1 MRELELVEV
10 LVFAD
15 EDQRLGLTVVDGR
28 EPFSLRLEIREH
40 DLGLAPVLE
49 GQLALH
55 AGVASRGECHDRELG
70 AVEHKRLSDTQL
82 CRVRDVWRAPHLAR
96 HGVLGKGVAQPR
108 ARIVGE
114 PDVPLVPAAAV
125 ILVDDSPNHGKW
137 RSLVASL
144 GAELN
149 SGAGRRH
156 VRYDADA
163 PEVDVMPNEN
173 RATEG
178 TRRLDRARPAK
189 GDFATTV
196 GTGCLDGHAGW
207 ALGPSGVLRYGNT
220 AIATLDHRRSRPY
233 GSIAITPHR
242 TPLLLSPSGLRCVAA
257 LEATHFDVPRA
268 EVLAQ
273 PLSPWPLSARRT
285 TEEVYAER
293 PVLRK
298 GMHR

>member
-28 EPFSLRLEIREH
+28 KPISLRLEIREH
-40 DLGLAPVLE
+40 DLGLVPVLE
-49 GQLALH
+49 GELALH

-70 AVEHKRLSDTQL
+70 AVEHKRLSDTQA

-96 HGVLGKGVAQPR
+96 HGVFGKGVAQPG

-114 PDVPLVPAAAV
+114 PDVPLVPAATV
-125 ILVDDSPNHGKW
+125 ILVDDSPNHDKW

-149 SGAGRRH
+149 GGAGRRQ
-156 VRYDADA
+156 VRYDANA

-173 RATEG
+173 RPTEG

-189 GDFATTV
+189 GEFATTV
-196 GTGCLDGHAGW
+196 GTGCLDGQG
-207 ALGPSGVLRYGNT
+207 LG
-220 AIATLDHRRSRPY
+220 
-233 GSIAITPHR
+233 
-242 TPLLLSPSGLRCVAA
+242 SGLGEEYRRCVAA